1 MGVQVRGAE
10 GMDSLLIRMSKCC
23 NPVPGDDI
31 IGYIT
36 KGRGISVHRKDCVN
50 ITTMPE
56 NEKGRL
62 IDVDWVAESGGAYDA
77 EITIESDDRKG
88 LFSDISKVCD
98 TNDVAIV
105 AVNTHG
111 VRGEVVTIH
120 MTLAIKDT
128 EQLAKLVAAFRM
140 VRGVSKVYRSRA

>member
-1 MGVQVRGAE
+1 
-10 GMDSLLIRMSKCC
+10 
-23 NPVPGDDI
+23 
-31 IGYIT
+31 
-36 KGRGISVHRKDCVN
+36 
-50 ITTMPE
+50 
-56 NEKGRL
+56 
-62 IDVDWVAESGGAYDA
+62 
-77 EITIESDDRKG
+77 
-88 LFSDISKVCD
+88 
-98 TNDVAIV
+98 VAIV